1 MMRTRRK
8 AMAWTGLYLLAFN
21 LIAGALMPAQA
32 AAPLSQLVSQ
42 TYICTA
48 FGMTAVGPGADQIPA
63 NQAGHAAS
71 FCVFC
76 LPLLQGGLDGPAAQA
91 ALVKIDFPLYSAEYG
106 TAAPPLDEP
115 QARHSKA
122 APRAPPSPDA

>member
-48 FGMTAVGPGADQIPA
+48 LGMTAVGPDAGQTPA
-63 NQAGHAAS
+63 SQAGHTTA

-76 LPLLQGGLDGPAAQA
+76 LPLMQGGLDGPAAQA
-91 ALVKIDFPLYSAEYG
+91 ALVKIDFPSSLAEY
-106 TAAPPLDEP
+106 APVASHISGQL
-115 QARHSKA
+115 ARHGKA
-122 APRAPPSPDA
+122 APRAPPVS